1 MNIKVVALSVSLL
14 SLSMVG
20 AVQAAETITGSGST
34 AIQPVLT
41 KWAATYKEMNGV
53 EINYGGGGSGQ
64 GIKDIKAGQVAFGAT
79 DKPLSSEDLRADHLI
94 QFPAI
99 IIGIAP
105 IVNLPGVKPGQ
116 MVLDGKVLA
125 DIYLGKITKWND
137 RAIAALNKGLKL
149 PDLDIT
155 PVHRAEGS
163 GTTFNFTDYLSKVS
177 PEWKETVGANTEV
190 KWPENVGVAGKGNQG
205 VAALVQRVVGS
216 IGYVEQAYA
225 VENNLAYTGMRNVS
239 GKVVMPNMKSFQAA
253 AANADYGKHEDFY
266 LILTNQKGAQ
276 SWPITATTWVM
287 LREDAPKETNE
298 AVVKFF
304 NWALTAPKAQQEA
317 EQLAYVP
324 LPKGTV
330 KQIQTYWKNKLG
342 L

>member
-14 SLSMVG
+14 SLGMAG
-20 AVQAAETITGSGST
+20 AVQAAESFSGSGST

-41 KWAATYKEMNGV
+41 KWAATYKENTGV

-79 DKPLSSEDLRADHLI
+79 DKPLTSEELRKDHLI

-105 IVNLPGVKPGQ
+105 IVNLPGVEPGQ

-137 RAIAALNKGLKL
+137 PAIVALNKQMKL

-155 PVHRAEGS
+155 VVHRSDGS
-163 GTTFNFTDYLSKVS
+163 GTTFNFADYLSKVS
-177 PEWKETVGANTEV
+177 PEWKQKVGADTAIS
-190 KWPENVGVAGKGNQG
+190 WPVGTGGKGNQG
-205 VAALVQRVVGS
+205 VASFVQKIVGS

-225 VENNLAYTGMRNVS
+225 VENKLAYTRMINAA
-239 GKVVMPNMKSFQAA
+239 GKVVMPDMKTFQAA
-253 AANADYGKHEDFY
+253 AANANYGKAEDFY
-266 LILTNQKGAQ
+266 LILTDQKGAQ

-287 LREDAPKETNE
+287 LRDDAPKATNE
-298 AVVKFF
+298 GVVKFF
-304 NWALTAPKAQQEA
+304 RWSLTSPKAQQEA

-324 LPKGTV
+324 LPSSTV
-330 KQIQTYWKNKLG
+330 KQIEGYWKSKLG

>member
-14 SLSMVG
+14 SLGMAG
-20 AVQAAETITGSGST
+20 AVQAAETLTGSGST

-41 KWAATYKEMNGV
+41 KWAATYKEKTGV
-53 EINYGGGGSGQ
+53 ETNYGGGGSGQ
-64 GIKDIKAGQVAFGAT
+64 GIKDIKAGLVGFGAT
-79 DKPLSSEDLRADHLI
+79 DKPLTSEELRKDHLI

-105 IVNLPGVKPGQ
+105 IVNLPGIEPGQ

-137 RAIAALNKGLKL
+137 PAIVAFNKGLKL
-149 PDLDIT
+149 PDLDISV
-155 PVHRAEGS
+155 VHRSDGS

-177 PEWKETVGANTEV
+177 PEWTEKVGKPNTEIP
-190 KWPENVGVAGKGNQG
+190 WPLGAGGKGNQG
-205 VAALVQRVVGS
+205 VAALVQKTVGS

-225 VENNLAYTGMRNVS
+225 SENKLAYTRMRNAA
-239 GKVVMPNMKSFQAA
+239 GKVVLPDLKTFQAA
-253 AANADYGKHEDFY
+253 AANADYGKTEDFY
-266 LILTNQKGAQ
+266 LILTNQKGAE

-287 LREDAPKETNE
+287 LREDAPKATNE
-298 AVVKFF
+298 EVVKFF
-304 NWALTAPKAQQEA
+304 RWSLTAPEAKREA

-324 LPKGTV
+324 LPDGTV
-330 KQIQTYWKNKLG
+330 KQIQGYWKSKLG